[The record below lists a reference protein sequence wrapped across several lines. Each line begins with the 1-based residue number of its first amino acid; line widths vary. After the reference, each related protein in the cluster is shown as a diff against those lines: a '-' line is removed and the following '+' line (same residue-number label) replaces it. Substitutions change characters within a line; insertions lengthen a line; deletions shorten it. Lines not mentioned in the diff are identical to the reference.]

1 MLTTQ
6 AIELLGTCRVDLER
20 LERLPNFL
28 KRYGLFHGLRLGLG
42 VTGKGAN
49 VAAAARPVSVPD
61 YECPVWLRP
70 IRSDYSIF
78 WQSIVR
84 REYDLSRFAQ
94 TAAIVERA
102 QAAIRA
108 GQNPVILDCG
118 GNIGLSVRSFAR
130 DFPFA
135 HIVVVEPD
143 EQNMRVL
150 KANAAQVPGGV
161 TPVLGGVAS
170 RSSHC
175 KVVARDRGSAGFRTA
190 YCEADDPEAIRT
202 HTVQDLFAMVPG
214 AYPWIVK
221 LDIEGAQEELF
232 SDNLAWIGNVDL
244 ILLELDDW
252 AFPWGGTSIN
262 FFRALSAHRF
272 DYLVDGE
279 LIVCFRHRD

>member
-1 MLTTQ
+1 VG
-6 AIELLGTCRVDLER
+6 IER

-28 KRYGLFHGLRLGLG
+28 KRYGLFHGLRLGLS
-42 VTGKGAN
+42 VTGKGAKVQAPAKAIN
-49 VAAAARPVSVPD
+49 LPD
-61 YECPVWLRP
+61 YEAPVWLRP

-78 WQSIVR
+78 WQSMVR
-84 REYDLSRFAQ
+84 RDYDLSRLPQ
-94 TAAIVERA
+94 TEAIICRA
-102 QAAIRA
+102 QAAIEQGRK
-108 GQNPVILDCG
+108 PVILDCG

-143 EQNMRVL
+143 QENMRVL
-150 KANAAQVPGGV
+150 AANAAELPGTV
-161 TPVLGGVAS
+161 TPVLGGIAS
-170 RSSHC
+170 RSDHC
-175 KVVARDRGSAGFRTA
+175 KVVARDRGSAGFMTK
-190 YCEADDPEAIRT
+190 YCDADDPESIRT
-202 HTVQDLFAMVPG
+202 FTVQELFAMVPD

-232 SDNLAWIGNVDL
+232 STNLDWIGTVDL

-262 FFRALSAHRF
+262 FFRALSDHAF

>member
-1 MLTTQ
+1 MTPRASGNL
-6 AIELLGTCRVDLER
+6 AGYDSVNIER

-28 KRYGLFHGLRLGLG
+28 KRYGPWHGLRLGLG
-42 VTGKGAN
+42 VTGAGADVTAPLRA
-49 VAAAARPVSVPD
+49 VAVPD
-61 YECPVWLRP
+61 FDRPIWMRP

-84 REYDLSRFAQ
+84 REYDLSRFPQ
-94 TAAIVERA
+94 TAEIVLRA
-102 QAAIRA
+102 QAAMADGRT
-108 GQNPVILDCG
+108 PVILDCG

-150 KANAAQVPGGV
+150 DANAREVPGRA
-161 TPVLGGVAS
+161 TQVLGGVAS
-170 RSSHC
+170 RTGHC
-175 KVVARDRGSAGFRTA
+175 KVVNRERGSAGFMTR
-190 YCEADDPEAIRT
+190 YCDANDPEAIRT

-232 SDNLAWIGNVDL
+232 SANLDWIGTADL

-252 AFPWGGTSIN
+252 AFPWGGTSN
-262 FFRALSAHRF
+262 AFFRALAAHNF